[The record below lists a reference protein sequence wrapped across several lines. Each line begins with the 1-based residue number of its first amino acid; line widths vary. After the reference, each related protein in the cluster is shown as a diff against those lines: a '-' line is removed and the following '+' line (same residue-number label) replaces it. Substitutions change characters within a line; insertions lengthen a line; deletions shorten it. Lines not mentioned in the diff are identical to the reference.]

1 MENKEL
7 VKKFNVNLLYDNI
20 NSSVIYTFKVHI
32 FKMFPMKTFILL
44 FIFAFSIV
52 GKGFAQN
59 DESTFSEKLLFVKN
73 NENIEIENVAIDIK
87 VVGSVAI
94 TTFDIV
100 FRNPNNRILEGE
112 LHFPLGEGQSV
123 TRFAMD
129 VNGKL
134 REAVPVEKE
143 KGQQV
148 FEEIVNRK
156 VDPGL
161 LEKTIGNNYKARVYP
176 IPANGTKHIMIA
188 YEQEIKPSK
197 EGFTYVLPL
206 NFRNKIAQFSINI
219 EVLKSDAKPIFEKN
233 DLENFVFKKWQEFYK
248 AHVSETNFK
257 ASSPIIFTIP
267 AKKEAQT
274 LLVGQGIK
282 NPNDHYFYGYLQ
294 PEIQQ
299 RPKKLPSKL
308 TLIWDVSTSNATK
321 NNERILQLLE
331 NYFNKLNTVSVQF
344 VTFSN
349 EIHSEEKIE
358 ISKGNWAALKT
369 KIEQLKYDGGT
380 QLGCLDLTKY
390 VADEQILVSDGLSNF
405 GENEITLSNTPLY
418 VINQNQSADHA
429 YLNYI
434 SATTGGNYI
443 NLLRQT
449 NEQAIEILS
458 NQAFQFISATYN
470 PTELTEVYPTIPTL
484 VNREFTFAGKLLT
497 KKTNITLNYGFGKEI
512 TSSINVTIDST
523 NQETSSLTERLW
535 AVKKINELD
544 IQYEKNKTTIAE
556 LGKKYGIVTRNTS
569 LIILETLEDY
579 IRYNIEPPVEL
590 QKEFAERMQQRQQEK
605 TKILHTQIEQ
615 SVREF
620 QQRLSWWN
628 KEYNP
633 SPKIGGAWV
642 TQKGNTIALQGG
654 VIEGSVYD
662 ANTNL
667 PISNALV
674 EIGTTGNGV
683 TTDGLGKFS
692 LVLPKNVTSLV
703 IKAPGKEA
711 QTIKVTAN
719 NLSVWMEFEIPKT
732 VKVKTLTRTLIDS
745 KSSKNDDVET
755 INISTHDQEGDENG
769 FNTIVA
775 PRAEEIQA
783 MPARDVNSVVGTIAG
798 VSTSDGEM
806 SLRGSSDDSKVV
818 YIDGQKIRGNS
829 NKPNS
834 NNRQES
840 VPINNGKIKLASW
853 NPDTPYLT
861 KIKEATEGEMY
872 AVYLTQKEEHGNSPS
887 FYIDVAD
894 YFFTK
899 NKKIE
904 GLRILSNLAEIS
916 QQNHQIL
923 RVLAH
928 RLEQLNY
935 TKYAINVFEEVL
947 KIRREEPQ
955 SYRDLAAVYAADGQ
969 YQRAVDTIYNVVLKS
984 WNGRFPEIGVITN
997 EEMNAIIAKANQQ
1010 KQTLNLDKIDK
1021 RLIAHI
1027 PMDIRVVLNWD
1038 TDNCDIDLWVTDPRG
1053 EKCFYSHNRT
1063 NIGGTISR
1071 DFTGGYG
1078 PEEFIIKHAIP
1089 GKYIVQANY
1098 YGSTSQTLMGP
1109 TTIQLDLY
1117 TRYMDAT
1124 EKKETVTL
1132 RLTQNKEILKIA
1144 EFEFK

>member
-73 NENIEIENVAIDIK
+73 NESIKIEDVAIDVK

-94 TTFDIV
+94 TTFDII

-161 LEKTIGNNYKARVYP
+161 LEKSIGNNYKARVYP
-176 IPANGTKHIMIA
+176 IPANGTKHIVIA

-257 ASSPIIFTIP
+257 ASSPIVFTIP

-274 LLVGQGIK
+274 VLVGQGIK
-282 NPNDHYFYGYLQ
+282 NTTNQYFYGYIQ

-299 RPKKLPSKL
+299 RPKKLPSKI
-308 TLIWDVSTSNATK
+308 TLIWDVSSSNASK
-321 NNERILQLLE
+321 SNERILQLLE
-331 NYFNKLNTVSVQF
+331 NYFNKLNNVSLQF
-344 VTFSN
+344 ITFSN
-349 EIHSEEKIE
+349 EIQSIE
-358 ISKGNWAALKT
+358 TIVINKGNWAVLKS
-369 KIEQLKYDGGT
+369 KIELLKYDGGT

-390 VADEQILVSDGLSNF
+390 IADEQIIISDGLSNF
-405 GENEITLSNTPLY
+405 GKNEITLSNAPLY

-458 NQAFQFISATYN
+458 NQVFQFISATYN
-470 PTELTEVYPTIPTL
+470 PNELTEVYPTIPTL
-484 VNREFTFAGKLLT
+484 VNREFNFTGKLLT

-523 NQETSSLTERLW
+523 NQETSGLTERLW

-544 IQYEKNKTTIAE
+544 IQYEKNKASIADI
-556 LGKKYGIVTRNTS
+556 GKKHGVVTRNTS
-569 LIILETLEDY
+569 LIILETLDDY
-579 IRYNIEPPVEL
+579 LLYNIEPPVEL
-590 QKEFAERMQQRQQEK
+590 KTEYEARIQQLQTDKK
-605 TKILHTQIEQ
+605 TLLHTQIEQ
-615 SVREF
+615 SIREF
-620 QQRLSWWN
+620 QQRVSWWN

-633 SPKIGGAWV
+633 SPKIGGAWI

-654 VIEGSVYD
+654 IIEGSVYD

-667 PISNALV
+667 PISNAMV
-674 EIGTTGNGV
+674 ELETTGNGV

-692 LVLPKNVTSLV
+692 IVLPKNGTTLV
-703 IKAPGKEA
+703 IKSQGKES

-719 NLSVWMEFEIPKT
+719 NIIVWMENEKPKV
-732 VKVKTLTRTLIDS
+732 VKVKTYKRTLTES
-745 KSSKNDDVET
+745 KSSKNEEVET
-755 INISTHDQEGDENG
+755 IHISSHDQEGDYVG
-769 FNTIVA
+769 FA
-775 PRAEEIQA
+775 PRVEEIQQMA
-783 MPARDVNSVVGTIAG
+783 ARDVSGILSTMEG
-798 VSTSDGEM
+798 VNVKNTNQ
-806 SLRGSSDDSKVV
+806 
-818 YIDGQKIRGNS
+818 IQQ
-829 NKPNS
+829 S
-834 NNRQES
+834 NNK
-840 VPINNGKIKLASW
+840 GKIKLASW
-853 NPDTPYLT
+853 NPDTPYLS
-861 KIKEATEGEMY
+861 KIKEAKEVDMY
-872 AVYLTQKEEHGNSPS
+872 ATYLSQKTEYGNSPS

-899 NKKIE
+899 NKKTE

-935 TKYAINVFEEVL
+935 TKYAIHVFEEIL
-947 KIRREEPQ
+947 KIRGEEPQ
-955 SYRDLAAVYAADGQ
+955 SYRDLAAVYVADGQ

-984 WNGRFPEIGVITN
+984 WNGRFPEIGVITT

-1010 KQTLNLDKIDK
+1010 KQILNLDKIDK

-1053 EKCFYSHNRT
+1053 EKCYFSHSRT
-1063 NIGGTISR
+1063 NIGGAISR

-1098 YGSTSQTLMGP
+1098 YGSNSQTLMGP

-1117 TRYMDAT
+1117 TRFMDTT